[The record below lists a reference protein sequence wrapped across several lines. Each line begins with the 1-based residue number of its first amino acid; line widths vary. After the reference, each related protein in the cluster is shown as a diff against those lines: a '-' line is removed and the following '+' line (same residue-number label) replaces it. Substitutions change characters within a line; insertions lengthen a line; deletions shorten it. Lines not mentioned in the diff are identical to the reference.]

1 MFFLM
6 HIKTLYVITL
16 NWRLVNCLKPTW
28 LLLVSAYPIPIIYLV
43 SVNVFA
49 KTLENLNSKDGNFKN
64 TTFERM
70 VNKCDLL

>member
-1 MFFLM
+1 M

-16 NWRLVNCLKPTW
+16 NWRLVNCLKSAW
-28 LLLVSAYPIPIIYLV
+28 LLLVSACPIPVIYLV

-64 TTFERM
+64 TTLERM
-70 VNKCDLL
+70 VNK